1 MHIAIFNGLPF
12 HYEMFGYIIEFC
24 KNNNYELS
32 IFTNTRNN
40 LGYLNYYKK
49 LFNDYQFT
57 LNDLE
62 LFNTL
67 KYTYDLIILT
77 TDGDPKFGKQDNLI
91 NDKTITIVHSNY
103 NRSPAILKAIDIRPF
118 TNDTKLRDYALPVY
132 KIFNRDYKQ
141 NKIKTD
147 VINITILGDSIVNYN
162 TMVINRLKYHNKK
175 IILHAISRGMT
186 KNKFIGLN
194 ESIELNIY
202 KNIDISEVLDIL
214 SISSYLLT
222 NVTNVKDYVN
232 FFMSGAIPLAFSTL
246 TPLIISKKTNEYYK
260 FRNVI
265 EFDQDNTENIVL
277 SDIDIESMEQERSN
291 IIEKN
296 NALLNSYCEKITKN

>member
-1 MHIAIFNGLPF
+1 MHIAVFNGFPF

-32 IFTNTRNN
+32 IFTNTINN
-40 LGYLNYYKK
+40 LGYFNYYKK

-57 LNDLE
+57 LKNLE

-67 KYTYDLIILT
+67 KYTYDVIILS
-77 TDGDPKFGKQDNLI
+77 TDDDPIFDNSDSFI
-91 NDKTITIVHSNY
+91 NDKTISIVHINY
-103 NRSPAILKAIDIRPF
+103 NRNPLILKAIATRPF
-118 TNDTKLRDYALPVY
+118 NDTKITDYALPVY
-132 KIFNRDYKQ
+132 RIFNSHYKK
-141 NKIKTD
+141 NNIKTD
-147 VINITILGDSIVNYN
+147 AINITILGYSNINYN

-175 IILHAISRGMT
+175 IILHAISRGTT
-186 KNKFIGLN
+186 KDKFIGIN

-222 NVTNVKDYVN
+222 DVNNAKDYVN
-232 FFMSGAIPLAFSTL
+232 YTMSGAIPLAFSTL

-265 EFDQDNTENIVL
+265 EFDKDNTENIVL
-277 SDIDIESMEQERSN
+277 RDIDIELIDQERSN